1 MKACAGWR
9 WSNTAMCSSMLLVST
24 NADCFDTSC
33 RPSVAIEQIG
43 CAHAKLKADIQ
54 LLFLGEVS
62 MAESVWIR
70 RRLVISGA
78 KEDNWRLGKNKQ
90 KKPHTQGLMVRSAVT
105 CKTDHDGAVY
115 TKNSS
120 GTC

>member
-1 MKACAGWR
+1 
-9 WSNTAMCSSMLLVST
+9 MLLVST
-24 NADCFDTSC
+24 NADCFDTSY

-62 MAESVWIR
+62 MAESVRIR
-70 RRLVISGA
+70 RA
-78 KEDNWRLGKNKQ
+78 KEDNKNKT
-90 KKPHTQGLMVRSAVT
+90 HTQGLMEHSAVT